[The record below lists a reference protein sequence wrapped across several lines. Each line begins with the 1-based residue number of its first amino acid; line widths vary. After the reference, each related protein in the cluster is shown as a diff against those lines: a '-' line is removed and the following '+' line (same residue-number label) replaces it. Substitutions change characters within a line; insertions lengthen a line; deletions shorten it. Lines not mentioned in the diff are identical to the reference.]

1 MSQEKKVKNYY
12 RFHSVIYDAT
22 RWLFLFNRRK
32 AIEKLNIK
40 PGDFIID
47 FACGTGLNL
56 GPLLEKTKNISALDF
71 SEDMLNQA
79 RKKYPAVEFIQGDAC
94 TFSFE
99 KKADKIIC
107 TYSLSLI
114 ENWKGAVKNMSRNL
128 RDNGTIVILDFYI
141 WKGAIR
147 FFYPAFKWW
156 LNLHSVNPELPIE
169 NELKKYFR
177 DVEMKTYLSG
187 YNFIAV
193 GTNQAGSQQ

>member
-12 RFHSVIYDAT
+12 RFHSAIYDAT

-40 PGDFIID
+40 PGEFIID
-47 FACGTGLNL
+47 FACGTGLNIRQIM
-56 GPLLEKTKNISALDF
+56 EKTKNISAIDF
-71 SEDMLNQA
+71 SKDMLDQA
-79 RKKYPAVEFIQGDAC
+79 RKKHPGVEFIQGDAC

-114 ENWKGAVKNMSRNL
+114 ENWKEAVRNMSRNL
-128 RDNGTIVILDFYI
+128 NENGTVVILDFYI
-141 WKGAIR
+141 WKGALK
-147 FFYPAFKWW
+147 FFYPVFKWW
-156 LNLHSVNPELPIE
+156 LRIHSVNPELPVE
-169 NELKKYFR
+169 NELKKHFNK
-177 DVEMKTYLSG
+177 VEMKTYLSG

-193 GTNQAGSQQ
+193 GKNPVGR